1 LLGKTPYEA
10 WHGKA
15 PAVGHLRTFGCL
27 AFAKELTQLRKL
39 DDRSHPGV
47 FIGYADGTKEY
58 HILDPVT
65 QHVRIAHDIVFD
77 ESREWDWLKEGEGSA
92 STGEELTIEHH

>member
-39 DDRSHPGV
+39 DDRSRLGV

-65 QHVRIAHDIVFD
+65 QRVRIAHDIVFD